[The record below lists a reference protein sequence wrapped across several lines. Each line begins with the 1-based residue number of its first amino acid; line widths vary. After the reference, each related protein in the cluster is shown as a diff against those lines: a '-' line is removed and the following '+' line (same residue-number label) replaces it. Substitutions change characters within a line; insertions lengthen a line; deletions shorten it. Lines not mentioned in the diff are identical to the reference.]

1 MLSAEFCHGF
11 AMLLSDQFVIDE
23 QYHFTNHVRFK
34 VAYFS
39 NQIFLYTQLLIFNG
53 TLPIA
58 VIESSPITVQNI
70 SIECHFTQTSTQI
83 RKLIVS
89 SLHPMCCLCMTGIP

>member
-1 MLSAEFCHGF
+1 MPWLCN
-11 AMLLSDQFVIDE
+11 VIGG
-23 QYHFTNHVRFK
+23 QYHFADRVRFEY
-34 VAYFS
+34 AYFS
-39 NQIFLYTQLLIFNG
+39 NQIVLDQQLLIFNG

-58 VIESSPITVQNI
+58 VIESSPITAQNI
-70 SIECHFTQTSTQI
+70 SIEYHFTQTSTQI